1 MRVGRDLSSRLSA
14 MIFPKAAVKRT
25 MSIAVNDSPGLPP
38 IVPLIPEILLINAT
52 KQNLIPKNFGRQK
65 YGFHA

>member
-1 MRVGRDLSSRLSA
+1 

-25 MSIAVNDSPGLPP
+25 MSIAVKDSPGLPP